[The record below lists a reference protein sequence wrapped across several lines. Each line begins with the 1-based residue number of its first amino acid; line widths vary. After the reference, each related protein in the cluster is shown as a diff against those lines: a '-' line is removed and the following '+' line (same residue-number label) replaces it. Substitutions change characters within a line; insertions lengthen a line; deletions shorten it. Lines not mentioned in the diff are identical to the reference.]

1 MEVGN
6 NSEKKH
12 NFAGMSDKKH
22 LRFMKKTI
30 LLASGLI
37 AAIPFVHAQKNKDKK
52 PNVVFILAAVSYTHL
67 RAHET

>member
-1 MEVGN
+1 
-6 NSEKKH
+6 
-12 NFAGMSDKKH
+12 MSDKKH

-52 PNVVFILAAVSYTHL
+52 PNVVFIPVSYTHL
-67 RAHET
+67 TLPTILRV

>member
-1 MEVGN
+1 
-6 NSEKKH
+6 
-12 NFAGMSDKKH
+12 MSDKKH

-52 PNVVFILAAVSYTHL
+52 PNVVFILQ
-67 RAHET
+67 